1 MRFRPLIAAFLAI
14 CLFLVSA
21 CSGNT
26 QAKTRENLTYAE
38 IHNTG
43 LANSC
48 FDVDEAARGMIAL
61 DPDARY
67 RLTDLCLHPSEVQVK
82 TRPANSRQEPTFVAG
97 KILTRYT
104 SSLDE
109 VYGDLEIGSDGLTF
123 SEKGGI
129 DFQLITVLLPGG
141 EEVPFVFSSKD
152 LVATSANDAIS
163 TSTDFEGGYRVPSYR
178 TSNFLDP
185 KGRGL
190 TTGYGSAVGLVPA
203 GDDEELAQENIK
215 RYLEGSGTMKLSISR
230 VDPDTNEFAG
240 FFIAQQTS
248 DTDMGS
254 KDPYD
259 LQISGEFYGRL
270 DRG

>member
-1 MRFRPLIAAFLAI
+1 MRFRPLIAAFLAL
-14 CLFLVSA
+14 CLVFVSA

-26 QAKTRENLTYAE
+26 QAKTRESLTYAE

-48 FDVDEAARGMIAL
+48 FDVDESARGLIELNPSAS
-61 DPDARY
+61 Y
-67 RLTDLCLHPSEVQVK
+67 RLTDICLHPSDVQAK
-82 TRPANSRQEPTFVAG
+82 TKPTNNRQQPVFVPG

-109 VYGDLEIGSDGLTF
+109 VYGDLDVGSNELTF

-141 EEVPFVFSSKD
+141 DEVPFVFSTKD
-152 LVATSANDAIS
+152 LVATSDGTAIS
-163 TSTDFEGGYRVPSYR
+163 TSTDFQGTYTVPSYR

-190 TTGYGSAVGLVPA
+190 TTGYSSAVGLVPV
-203 GDDEELAQENIK
+203 GDEEELDKENVK
-215 RYLEGSGTMKLSISR
+215 RYLQATGTMKLSISR
-230 VDPDTNEFAG
+230 VDPETGEFAG
-240 FFIAQQTS
+240 FFTAQQSS

-254 KDPYD
+254 KEPYD
-259 LQISGEFYGRL
+259 LQISGEFYGQL
-270 DRG
+270 EQA

>member
-1 MRFRPLIAAFLAI
+1 MF
-14 CLFLVSA
+14 
-21 CSGNT
+21 
-26 QAKTRENLTYAE
+26 
-38 IHNTG
+38 
-43 LANSC
+43 
-48 FDVDEAARGMIAL
+48 
-61 DPDARY
+61 
-67 RLTDLCLHPSEVQVK
+67 
-82 TRPANSRQEPTFVAG
+82 AG

-152 LVATSANDAIS
+152 LVVATSANDAIS

-240 FFIAQQTS
+240 LLRRPA
-248 DTDMGS
+248 
-254 KDPYD
+254 D
-259 LQISGEFYGRL
+259 LGHGH
-270 DRG
+270 G